1 LINGLR
7 GNDKSVDVNGNV
19 TTYSLGTYIDGAI
32 LSLPAEK
39 RPKQRPIIKGAAS
52 GNIILAR
59 YPNLARSHMAV
70 DGFNPY

>member
-1 LINGLR
+1 ME
-7 GNDKSVDVNGNV
+7 KSERAPFYMVEVF
-19 TTYSLGTYIDGAI
+19 TKQGTYIDGAI